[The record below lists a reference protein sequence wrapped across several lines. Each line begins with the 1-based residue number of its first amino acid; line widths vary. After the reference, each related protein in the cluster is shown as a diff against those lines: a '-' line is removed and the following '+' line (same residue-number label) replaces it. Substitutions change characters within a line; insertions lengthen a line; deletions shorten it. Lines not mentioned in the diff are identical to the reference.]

1 MGWGV
6 LKLAQEN
13 TLKAEDVIEIL
24 QMYKP
29 AIQKLFRRHVALYF
43 DRNHKEIG
51 IEVPGGGLP
60 FTTSF
65 TTKLGYR
72 EPRMEELVRAGTIVK
87 VVDEWLE
94 QLSTQQAEA
103 VFWRYICHDFELVA
117 DESDWRIR
125 YKTLSYREIA
135 QKMGIS
141 LRRAYVL
148 VQRGLRGILRYANGE
163 EVKTGRCGHGESA
176 GDRSGNS
183 ADG

>member
-1 MGWGV
+1 M

-29 AIQKLFRRHVALYF
+29 AIQKLFRGQVALFF
-43 DRNHKEIG
+43 DRARKEIG
-51 IEVPGGGLP
+51 IEVPGSGLL
-60 FTTSF
+60 FASSF
-65 TTKLGYR
+65 AKRTGFR
-72 EPRMEELVRAGTIVK
+72 EPYLGELVRAGAVVRI
-87 VVDEWLE
+87 VDEWIT
-94 QLSTQQAEA
+94 QLPLQQAEA
-103 VFWRYICHDFELVA
+103 IFHRYINHDFEPVA

-148 VQRGLRGILRYANGE
+148 VQRGLRGILRYE
-163 EVKTGRCGHGESA
+163 EARVRRCEDESA